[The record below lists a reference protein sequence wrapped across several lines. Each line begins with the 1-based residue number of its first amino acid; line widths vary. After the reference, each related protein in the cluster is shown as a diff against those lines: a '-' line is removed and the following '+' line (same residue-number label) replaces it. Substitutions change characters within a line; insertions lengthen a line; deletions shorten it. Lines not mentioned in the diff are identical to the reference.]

1 MKTIDSKEIIWLM
14 DLMRKET
21 MKTLSMINRID
32 DKTRKTEKAKNFAL
46 KATLILVIPFVCI
59 QCKYNESQ

>member
-14 DLMRKET
+14 DLKRKET

-32 DKTRKTEKAKNFAL
+32 DKTRKTKKQKFFAL

-59 QCKYNESQ
+59 QCKYNESK

>member
-14 DLMRKET
+14 DLMGKET

-32 DKTRKTEKAKNFAL
+32 DKTRKTK
-46 KATLILVIPFVCI
+46 KATIFCI
-59 QCKYNESQ
+59 EGDVDFSYSFCLYTM

>member
-32 DKTRKTEKAKNFAL
+32 DKTRKTKKAKIF
-46 KATLILVIPFVCI
+46 CI
-59 QCKYNESQ
+59 EGDVDFSHSFCLYTM

>member
-14 DLMRKET
+14 DLKRKET

-32 DKTRKTEKAKNFAL
+32 DKTRKTK
-46 KATLILVIPFVCI
+46 KATIFLH
-59 QCKYNESQ
+59 